1 MKVTAGS
8 TILSGNVL
16 PDSLRLSV
24 SSLCKQAGDK
34 EGRGDAVSK
43 ILPEVEVG
51 MSLREDG
58 TMTTASP
65 MAPRLKAVG
74 RRPKVS
80 HLTVVTL
87 SWRLASPPLYF
98 CSYVREY
105 LTNEDNFD
113 VYRRSPG
120 DKDGSTAA
128 PFSRTEMMSVN
139 GSGLLTF
146 DNISFSSTRT
156 PD

>member
-58 TMTTASP
+58 TMITASP
-65 MAPRLKAVG
+65 MAPRLKAVD

-80 HLTVVTL
+80 H
-87 SWRLASPPLYF
+87 
-98 CSYVREY
+98 
-105 LTNEDNFD
+105 
-113 VYRRSPG
+113 
-120 DKDGSTAA
+120 
-128 PFSRTEMMSVN
+128 
-139 GSGLLTF
+139 
-146 DNISFSSTRT
+146 
-156 PD
+156 